1 MGDLHLTFMYNMC
14 RYALILCAALYYV
27 WIYYAGGQDT
37 IIPINGWPSPT
48 EAILNL
54 SAAEGGI
61 AFPLFS
67 EDISLFFSPL
77 SFLLVSSFWQE
88 CRLGLGIGVDSGG
101 WWGGGVQR
109 QTFE

>member
-1 MGDLHLTFMYNMC
+1 MPPCINTPPFS
-14 RYALILCAALYYV
+14 IVYV

-37 IIPINGWPSPT
+37 IIPVNGWPSPT

-61 AFPLFS
+61 AFQLFS
-67 EDISLFFSPL
+67 EDISLFFFPPL
-77 SFLLVSSFWQE
+77 SFLLVSSLWQE
-88 CRLGLGIGVDSGG
+88 CRLGLGVGAYGG
-101 WWGGGVQR
+101 WVVGEQR